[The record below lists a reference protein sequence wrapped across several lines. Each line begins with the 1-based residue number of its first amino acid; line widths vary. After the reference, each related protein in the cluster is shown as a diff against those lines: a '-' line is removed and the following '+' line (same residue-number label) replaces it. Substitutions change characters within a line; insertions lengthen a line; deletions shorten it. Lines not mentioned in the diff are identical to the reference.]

1 MSLLTRAVLER
12 PAVRTDHD
20 LVSACL
26 AGDEGAWSDLIDRY
40 KRLIYSIPLKY
51 GLPPQDAA
59 DLFQAV
65 CLDLLSE
72 LPRLR
77 DPQALPRWLIQIA
90 SHRAAKWKRQQR
102 RDAGDA
108 DTAIELSASP
118 GDTPD
123 AVLREIELEQG
134 LRAAL
139 VAVQPR
145 CRRLVEMLFLETPA
159 RSYRD
164 VASQLG
170 LAPGSIGFIR
180 GRCLGQLRAELT
192 RLGL

>member
-1 MSLLTRAVLER
+1 MSLLTRAVHER

-26 AGDEGAWSDLIDRY
+26 SGDEQAWSELIDRY
-40 KRLIYSIPLKY
+40 KRLIYSVPVKY
-51 GLPPQDAA
+51 GLPPEDAA
-59 DLFQAV
+59 DLFQTV

-77 DPQALPRWLIQIA
+77 DPQALPRWLMQVA
-90 SHRAAKWKRQQR
+90 SHRAAKWKRHQQR
-102 RDAGDA
+102 CADDAA
-108 DTAIELSASP
+108 TVERLSASAEEIP
-118 GDTPD
+118 E
-123 AVLREIELEQG
+123 ALLRELEREQG

-139 VAVQPR
+139 LSIPPR
-145 CRRLVEMLFLETPA
+145 CRRLVEMLFLETPP

-180 GRCLGQLRAELT
+180 GRCLRGLRAELK
-192 RLGL
+192 RLGI